1 MSSSSKDEGT
11 SEPKE
16 TPYEFRF
23 QPGSE
28 AEEIFMALIP
38 QLEAVEHFQS
48 CSRNQMLEIYGH
60 IDFLALHP
68 ENSWFPM
75 KMLKGISSALEKLIA
90 GIPKHEYEWEE
101 AASNLEVYRTTNNRI
116 KYDQEWN
123 SMQIH
128 QETWGA
134 CKSLLALMREVQS
147 TLSTYE
153 EQRKQAIL

>member
-1 MSSSSKDEGT
+1 
-11 SEPKE
+11 
-16 TPYEFRF
+16 
-23 QPGSE
+23 
-28 AEEIFMALIP
+28 
-38 QLEAVEHFQS
+38 
-48 CSRNQMLEIYGH
+48 
-60 IDFLALHP
+60 
-68 ENSWFPM
+68 M

-101 AASNLEVYRTTNNRI
+101 AASNLEVYRLTNNRI
-116 KYDQEWN
+116 KYEQEWN

-128 QETWGA
+128 QEIWGA